1 MGETKYGIGQRVRS
15 IYSPSYYRVESI
27 LVTDRINPDENV
39 YSLISDTGEHTTAE
53 EGELISLAEFYGM
66 N

>member
-1 MGETKYGIGQRVRS
+1 MGETKYGVGQRVRS
-15 IYSPSYYRVESI
+15 IYSPFYYRVESI
-27 LVTDRINPDENV
+27 LVTDRLNPDENV
-39 YSLISDTGEHTTAE
+39 YLLISDTGVRTTAE